1 MAPLLVQLMT
11 LALTVVSGWSS
22 PVYAKQSGL
31 APARSKKITQTL
43 KSFDVCRKEA
53 IKLLKQ
59 GPAGSRKFEAA
70 ISTCKETYPG
80 ADLYITCKKQAMQ
93 AALNA
98 RIAPDQVVSQC
109 RHYLVATTFLPNQ
122 PFPLLI
128 DGEMA
133 YVAGIGLN
141 RTQAA
146 TSLAPPNFD
155 CHKIK
160 EVLPNIKRADYNL
173 IGNHP
178 QLFSGLAEL
187 KPADL
192 PTTLKLKKP
201 TKEGIKERIKEGID
215 VAGFGRLFYDPKKP
229 ESATVYFPA
238 AACDLQVEPGP
249 IFSGLSTYYLL
260 DQAASTVT
268 PYFAIAYYRK
278 EQKAVTTDI
287 LIKKLHLAFGS
298 EFKVFHRNDSVT
310 FIAAEPLQETD
321 DEHDPKNLCRQPRPH
336 QLLGIIQAH
345 KDKLSQPEYL
355 ILANIKNLCE
365 FGDRLAKRL

>member
-1 MAPLLVQLMT
+1 MALLLLQLMT
-11 LALTVVSGWSS
+11 LSLIVVSGWSS

-31 APARSKKITQTL
+31 APARSNKQITQTL
-43 KSFDVCRKEA
+43 KNFDACRKEA
-53 IKLLKQ
+53 ITLLKQ
-59 GPAGSRKFEAA
+59 GPTGKRNFTAA
-70 ISTCKETYPG
+70 LSACKETYPG

-93 AALNA
+93 AALSA
-98 RIAPDQVVSQC
+98 RIAPDLAVNQC

-122 PFPLLI
+122 PFPLLV

-133 YVAGIGLN
+133 YFAGIGLN
-141 RTQAA
+141 RTHPAA
-146 TSLAPPNFD
+146 TLTPPNFD

-160 EVLPNIKRADYNL
+160 EALPNIKHADYSL

-178 QLFSGLAEL
+178 ELFSGLAEL
-187 KPADL
+187 KAADL
-192 PTTLKLKKP
+192 VTTLKLKKP
-201 TKEGIKERIKEGID
+201 TKVGIKEGID
-215 VAGFGRLFYDPKKP
+215 VAGFGRLFYDPRKP
-229 ESATVYFPA
+229 EAATVYFPA
-238 AACDLQVEPGP
+238 AACNLQVEPGP
-249 IFSGLSTYYLL
+249 IYSGLSTYYLL

-278 EQKAVTTDI
+278 DQKAVTTAN
-287 LIKKLHLAFGS
+287 LIQKLNLALGS

-310 FIAAEPLQETD
+310 FIAAESLPETD